1 MMQKPFSV
9 QQNTATGT
17 IAIAV
22 FAILVVAAAGL
33 PFLGNTLAVQWGRE
47 FLMLMSLAAL
57 WNLLAG
63 YAGLV
68 SVGQQA
74 FVGFGAYAFLHF
86 SLDPGKVL
94 GQDWSQI
101 DPVTGMGKT
110 ITLADSFPAWMFVG
124 PVHPVISVLMVM
136 ILGGL
141 IAVPISWIVFRLRGP
156 YFAIGTWVVAV
167 VLQLVI
173 GQLGWLGKGTGT
185 AISLDYAFAFPDM
198 AAVLAFL
205 QGVDPDAKRVFAR
218 ETYRYW
224 MMLFACV
231 GILMA
236 ILLTIR
242 SRIGLALAAIRDNEA
257 AAGSLGVNA
266 GRLKLYLFVA
276 VGAATALVGAIGAFD
291 ESGLLPI
298 KNFSL
303 LEYTAFIIFIVV
315 IGGIGSF
322 EGPII
327 GTIIYFVAD
336 KLLTGFVGE
345 YFYIVLGVI
354 GILVMLFAPKGLWG
368 VVQDR
373 TGFALFPVR
382 RRVVFEG

>member
-1 MMQKPFSV
+1 MMTSTPSIR
-9 QQNTATGT
+9 QNNPTGT
-17 IAIAV
+17 LALIVFVLAAV
-22 FAILVVAAAGL
+22 LAACL
-33 PFLGNTLAVQWGRE
+33 PLLGHTLALQWGKE
-47 FLMLMSLAAL
+47 FLMLLALASL

-74 FVGFGAYAFLHF
+74 FVGFGAYVYLHLT
-86 SLDPGKVL
+86 LDPSKSI

-101 DPVTGMGKT
+101 DPLTGLGKN
-110 ITLADSFPAWMFVG
+110 ITLADAFPAWMFLG
-124 PVHPVISVLMVM
+124 PVHPLLSVLAALAFGALLAIPV
-136 ILGGL
+136 
-141 IAVPISWIVFRLRGP
+141 SWIVFRLRGP

-167 VLQLVI
+167 VIQLVI

-185 AISLDYAFAFPDM
+185 AISLDYAFGFGDMNAVHSLFQNLNPDS
-198 AAVLAFL
+198 
-205 QGVDPDAKRVFAR
+205 KKIFAR
-218 ETYRYW
+218 EAYRFW
-224 MMLFACV
+224 MMLVATV
-231 GILMA
+231 LILLA
-236 ILLTIR
+236 ILAVIR

-257 AAGSLGVNA
+257 AASSLGVNA
-266 GRLKLYLFVA
+266 ARLKLMLFVA

-291 ESGLLPI
+291 ESGLLPM

-327 GTIIYFVAD
+327 GTLIYFVAD
-336 KLLTGFVGE
+336 KILTGLVGE

-354 GILVMLFAPKGLWG
+354 GIIVMLFAPKGLWG
-368 VVQDR
+368 LVQER

-382 RRVVFEG
+382 RTVVFSK

>member
-231 GILMA
+231 GILVA

>member
-1 MMQKPFSV
+1 MMQKSFSV

-47 FLMLMSLAAL
+47 FLMLLSLAAL

-110 ITLADSFPAWMFVG
+110 ITLADSFPAWIFVG

-231 GILMA
+231 GILVA

-368 VVQDR
+368 LVQDR

>member
-1 MMQKPFSV
+1 MTSSFTV
-9 QQNTATGT
+9 QQNTRTGT
-17 IAIAV
+17 IALAL
-22 FAILVVAAAGL
+22 FGLAIVALAMV
-33 PFLGNTLAVQWGRE
+33 PFMGNTLAIQWTRE
-47 FLMLMSLAAL
+47 LLMLLALASL

-86 SLDPGKVL
+86 SLSPDKVL

-101 DPVTGMGKT
+101 DPMTGLGKT

-124 PVHPVISVLMVM
+124 PIHPVISVLLAML
-136 ILGGL
+136 LGGL

-185 AISLDYAFAFPDM
+185 AISLEYAFTFPDM
-198 AAVLAFL
+198 QAVHSMF
-205 QGVDPDAKRVFAR
+205 QSMNPETKQIFAR
-218 ETYRYW
+218 EAYRYW
-224 MMLFACV
+224 MMLAATA
-231 GILMA
+231 A
-236 ILLTIR
+236 ILASILIVIR

-266 GRLKLYLFVA
+266 SRLKLYLFVA
-276 VGAATALVGAIGAFD
+276 VAAATALVGAIGAFD
-291 ESGLLPI
+291 ESGLLPV

-336 KLLTGFVGE
+336 KVLTGFVGE

-354 GILVMLFAPKGLWG
+354 GILVMLFAPKGIWG
-368 VVQDR
+368 FVQDR
-373 TGFALFPVR
+373 FGFALFPVR
-382 RRVVFEG
+382 RRVVFKG

>member
-1 MMQKPFSV
+1 MTSSFTV
-9 QQNTATGT
+9 QQNTRTGT
-17 IAIAV
+17 IALAL
-22 FAILVVAAAGL
+22 FGLAIVALAMV
-33 PFLGNTLAVQWGRE
+33 PFMGNTLAIQWARE
-47 FLMLMSLAAL
+47 LLMLLALASL

-86 SLDPGKVL
+86 SLSSDKVL

-101 DPVTGMGKT
+101 DPMTGLGKT

-124 PVHPVISVLMVM
+124 PIHPVISVLLAML
-136 ILGGL
+136 LGGL

-185 AISLDYAFAFPDM
+185 AISLEYAFTFPDM
-198 AAVLAFL
+198 QAVHSMFHSMNPETK
-205 QGVDPDAKRVFAR
+205 QIFAR
-218 ETYRYW
+218 EAYRYW
-224 MMLFACV
+224 MMLAATA
-231 GILMA
+231 A
-236 ILLTIR
+236 ILASILIVIR

-257 AAGSLGVNA
+257 AAGTLGVNA
-266 GRLKLYLFVA
+266 SRLKLYLFVA
-276 VGAATALVGAIGAFD
+276 VAAATALVGAIGAFD
-291 ESGLLPI
+291 ESGLLPV

-336 KLLTGFVGE
+336 KVLTGFVGE

-354 GILVMLFAPKGLWG
+354 GILVMLFAPKGIWG
-368 VVQDR
+368 FVQDR
-373 TGFALFPVR
+373 FGFALFPVR
-382 RRVVFEG
+382 RRVVFKG